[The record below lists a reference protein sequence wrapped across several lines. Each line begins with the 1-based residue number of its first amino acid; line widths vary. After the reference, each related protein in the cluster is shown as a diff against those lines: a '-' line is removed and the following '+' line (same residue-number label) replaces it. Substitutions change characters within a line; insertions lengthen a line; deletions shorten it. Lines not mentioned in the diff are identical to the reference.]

1 MTVQKYEQSCFK
13 TSLWPGGQTT
23 ELCIFPPGADYAAR
37 NFLYRI
43 SSASVDSERSEF
55 TLLNGVQRFLV
66 PLTGSLK
73 ISHDGKNF
81 IKLKPYEVYAFDG
94 GVKTVSTGKVRDF
107 NLMLKDGADGFVKSF
122 FLSPSSVLKFDIS
135 PKETGWIF
143 SYNNI
148 CRIHIEGGKAKESI
162 DGARMTFVTFSSGA
176 KEDILIS
183 IEKPGSLLYGKI
195 ILE

>member
-1 MTVQKYEQSCFK
+1 MTVQKYEESRFK
-13 TSLWPGGQTT
+13 TSLWQGGETT

-43 SSASVDSERSEF
+43 SSASVDLERSEF

-107 NLMLKDGADGFVKSF
+107 NLMVKDGADGFVKSF
-122 FLSPSSVLKFDIS
+122 FLSPSSILKFGIS

-143 SYNNI
+143 SYNNL
-148 CRIHIEGGKAKESI
+148 CRIHIEGGKTKESI
-162 DGARMTFVTFSSGA
+162 DGAKMTFVTFSSGA

-183 IEKPGSLLYGKI
+183 MEKPGSLLYGKI